1 MAHPTWDMGPVI
13 TINSATLVNKGLELI
28 EAHLLFGVPYA
39 DIDVVVHP
47 QSIVHSMVNFVDGAT
62 IAQASPP
69 DMRLPIALGLAWPD
83 RLPDV
88 QPALDWTAASTW
100 EFLPLDE
107 VAFPAVRLARAAGE
121 AGGVARRST
130 TPPTR
135 RRSRRSRRVGCRS
148 QGSSSSSRVPST
160 TRRTSASPRASRT
173 SWPRRSGPGSTP
185 GDSSPEAELSGL
197 LLTIL
202 GIVAFA
208 VGLMFSIGFHEFGH
222 FYWARKFGMRVPQFF
237 VGFGPTV
244 FSRRFGET
252 EFGIKGVPL
261 GGYIRIVGMIPPAE
275 EGESKRATRMRSFIA
290 EVRGQALDDVLPTD
304 GDRVF
309 YKKPWWQRIV
319 VMSAG
324 PLHNLVLAVL
334 FFTIVLTAFGIPGA
348 TTTISSLPECVLPAD
363 AEVRECPDDAPPS
376 PAAAAGIEAGDTIVA
391 VDGRAVSDVA
401 DTGQDDEPTGWGQ
414 VQDAIR
420 DSIDTPVVL
429 TVERE
434 EDGATRQLDLTVT
447 PIANTVRVDDDGD
460 GEADGTRTVGYVGV
474 RPRRPTCSSRSPRC
488 PASSATTPSGRST
501 GWPRSRSASRRCSGP
516 RSWARSATRRGRSAS
531 SASAASPAR
540 SSRWTGSPPRRRSAR
555 SSSCSPG

>member
-1 MAHPTWDMGPVI
+1 M
-13 TINSATLVNKGLELI
+13 
-28 EAHLLFGVPYA
+28 
-39 DIDVVVHP
+39 
-47 QSIVHSMVNFVDGAT
+47 
-62 IAQASPP
+62 
-69 DMRLPIALGLAWPD
+69 
-83 RLPDV
+83 
-88 QPALDWTAASTW
+88 
-100 EFLPLDE
+100 
-107 VAFPAVRLARAAGE
+107 
-121 AGGVARRST
+121 
-130 TPPTR
+130 
-135 RRSRRSRRVGCRS
+135 
-148 QGSSSSSRVPST
+148 
-160 TRRTSASPRASRT
+160 
-173 SWPRRSGPGSTP
+173 
-185 GDSSPEAELSGL
+185 

-208 VGLMFSIGFHEFGH
+208 VGLMFSIGFHEYGH

-252 EFGIKGVPL
+252 EFGIKGIPL

-304 GDRVF
+304 HDRVF

-363 AEVRECPDDAPPS
+363 AEVRECPDDAAPS

-391 VDGRAVSDVA
+391 VDGRPVSEVA
-401 DTGQDDEPTGWGQ
+401 DTGQDDEATGWGQ

-447 PIANTVRVDDDGD
+447 PIANLVRVDDDGD

-474 RPRRPTCSSRSPRC
+474 QAAQTYVQQPVTAVPGFIGGYAVKAVDRLAEIPQRV
-488 PASSATTPSGRST
+488 PALFRAAFLGEERDPQGPIGVVGVGRISGEVFALDRITTTEKISTFFQLLAGMNLVLFLFNLLPIYPLDGGHVAGALYEKARATV
-501 GWPRSRSASRRCSGP
+501 
-516 RSWARSATRRGRSAS
+516 ARLRGR
-531 SASAASPAR
+531 PDPGPFDIAR
-540 SSRWTGSPPRRRSAR
+540 LMPVAYVVAGLFLVLSGLLFIADIVNPITLAG
-555 SSSCSPG
+555 